1 MKKLALGALLAGL
14 LAACGGDD
22 HPTIIDSKTADAP
35 MQCNVLTQAGCAAG
49 EKCTWLLDAL
59 TPQYVGH
66 IGCAPDGT
74 ADVGEE
80 CMFGAPGATGV
91 DNCKAGTVCGA
102 YRMGTGFCKAVC
114 DQAGGD
120 PACDA
125 SHVCVTYSKLFST
138 GETTPAAAGV
148 CDLACDPLA
157 DNDFDGS
164 AGLLTGSASA
174 RRAMTCGSAD
184 NVGCYG
190 SPSGGTGLPTGYSCT
205 GEINNEKGTA
215 NGGTGIRHRTQC
227 TTGTGCA
234 DEGGTVYLNSC
245 NQGYLPLL
253 IESTEVST
261 TICVAICKPANCFM
275 GNCGGTGNPNVAGAA
290 QDGCRPSDRVLGTD
304 GAWDMPQGNPPSG
317 GEHCV
322 FQWFFELDDQGAFL
336 PSPTSNTVGFCYNH
350 TAYKY
355 NKDGDPNTGTNG
367 REEPLPACS
376 ALQDGI
382 GSGSA
387 PTDPNYFGA
396 AELGCV
402 DTSHVP
408 GLGSAAVGKRTMV
421 PGEVMNKIRSMDRPR
436 ALYHR
441 AMQ

>member
-14 LAACGGDD
+14 LAACGGDE
-22 HPTIIDSKTADAP
+22 HPKIIDSNTADTP
-35 MQCNVLTQAGCAAG
+35 TTCNVLTQAGCATG

-66 IGCAPDGT
+66 VGCAPDGT
-74 ADVGEE
+74 ANIGDE

-91 DNCKAGTVCGA
+91 DNCKAGSVCGA
-102 YRMGTGFCKAVC
+102 YRMGTGVCKAIC

-138 GETTPAAAGV
+138 GESTPPAAGV

-164 AGLLTGSASA
+164 ADQLTGPASA
-174 RRAMTCGSAD
+174 RRASTCGSAD

-190 SPSGGTGLPTGYSCT
+190 SPSFGTGLPTGYSCT
-205 GEINNEKGTA
+205 GEINHDKGTT
-215 NGGTGIRHRTQC
+215 NGGYGIRHRTQC
-227 TTGTGCA
+227 VTGTGCA
-234 DEGGTVYLNSC
+234 DDDGTRYLNSC
-245 NQGYLPLL
+245 NQGYIPLL
-253 IESTEVST
+253 KESTEVST
-261 TICVAICKPANCFM
+261 AICVAICKPANCYM
-275 GNCGGTGNPNVAGAA
+275 GNCPNNAGQGAA
-290 QDGCRPSDRVLGTD
+290 GDGCRITDRVSGNGSWHGLSDD
-304 GAWDMPQGNPPSG
+304 GG

-322 FQWFFELDDQGAFL
+322 FEWFFELDDQGAYL
-336 PSPTSNTVGFCYNH
+336 PSPTSNTVGFCYDH
-350 TAYKY
+350 TSYKY
-355 NKDGDPNTGTNG
+355 DKDGNANTGTNG
-367 REEPLPACS
+367 REAGLPACS
-376 ALQDGI
+376 TVPDGI

-387 PTDPNYFGA
+387 PSDPDYFGA

-408 GLGSAAVGKRTMV
+408 GLGSAAVGKATKL
-421 PGEVMNKIRSMDRPR
+421 PADVMNKIRSMDRPR